1 MKSFDE
7 NQTTQI
13 MTRKGGRV
21 LGISALPAVLFRWD
35 YGVYLF
41 FGEFVAKLF
50 LVIILIAGAWSYHEL
65 KNAVEIP
72 PEEEPTDNNSLQNTK
87 HSINTEQDD

>member
-1 MKSFDE
+1 MKR
-7 NQTTQI
+7 NR
-13 MTRKGGRV
+13 RKMMS
-21 LGISALPAVLFRWD
+21 ISALAAGVFLWD

-41 FGEFVAKLF
+41 LGEFVAKLF